1 MAAEAQALDVQ
12 AMERR
17 LRAVETELA
26 QMRGELL
33 GSKTNVG
40 LIALM
45 RAEIKDCYQTLGN
58 MEKLLMKMQRAMR

>member
-17 LRAVETELA
+17 LRAVESELA
-26 QMRGELL
+26 QMRTELL